1 MKKAMLVPP
10 SLNKTRS
17 PIKRLAMQYIKN
29 YDLFLLFLPVIVY
42 YVVFAYIPMYGVVLA
57 FKKFQLLGGITGSPW
72 VGFDNFK
79 EIFSTGSFYEVLRN
93 TINISLL
100 RLIFGFPAPIIL
112 ALLLNEITNKWF
124 KKIIQTISYLPHF
137 LSWIVL
143 TGIFV
148 QFLSPTSGP
157 INFLITT
164 IGFKSIYFL
173 GQPNWFIFTL
183 ISTGIWQGI
192 GWGSII
198 YLAAISNIDQEMY
211 ESAELEGVSRFQ
223 RIIYITLPSI
233 MPTVTILLILNV
245 GGILNAG
252 FDQIFNL
259 YNDAVLNVADI
270 IDTYVYRRGLN
281 GMQYSYA
288 TAVGLFKNV
297 IGFVL
302 VLGTNAI
309 TKRMSEY
316 ALW

>member
-57 FKKFQLLGGITGSPW
+57 FKKFQLLGGIMGSPW

-124 KKIIQTISYLPHF
+124 KKIIQTVSYLPHF

-143 TGIFV
+143 TGIFI

-157 INFLITT
+157 INFLITAM
-164 IGFKSIYFL
+164 GFKSIYFL